1 MTTQAIRRIAAH
13 LDHLAIV
20 GIAAMVVLGMLAG
33 CARMASTLGAAPATP
48 ARCAQLDDR
57 AILWG
62 GIGGASAALA
72 GASGLS
78 TVATDDRA
86 LRTSLAVSS
95 VVMGA
100 VAAGAA
106 YVSRSSSERWAS
118 EGCGR

>member
-1 MTTQAIRRIAAH
+1 MRNMLGAA
-13 LDHLAIV
+13 AVVVMV
-20 GIAAMVVLGMLAG
+20 GVGLLAG
-33 CARMASTLGAAPATP
+33 CARMAMTLGAAPASP
-48 ARCAQLDDR
+48 ERCAQLDDR

-62 GIGGASAALA
+62 GVSGASAALS

-78 TVATDDRA
+78 TVTTDDRT

-95 VVMGA
+95 VVLGA

-106 YVSRSSSERWAS
+106 YVSRSSSERWAG